1 MAFHLHSN
9 KKYFMG
15 TYYENEIK
23 YVHPETK
30 TEYSVCYLVYGN
42 LKEEVKFGGPHV
54 TWLLTA
60 VSRTYHEC
68 WNS

>member
-54 TWLLTA
+54 T
-60 VSRTYHEC
+60 
-68 WNS
+68 